1 MKHSTQAM
9 WAISRSSKLNVLPHP
24 PAPSPCTERGRFLVL
39 SFLRLSYLATCLVL
53 GLAVGKDGILLGSRA
68 IAQEFNVGSKGEKPI
83 YKSPPRLRT
92 CPTDVQDLTTLLL
105 RDLPSYA
112 NRVIQRSRRIARK
125 AEISAL
131 YVIVAGRP
139 EFIPLSLKP
148 GEYSST
154 SEAELEQPQQVFFT
168 TLERQ
173 YAGGKMSEL
182 QNFHWLFLVNTDSG
196 WRLALMYSR
205 FSSSPSV
212 KPATPPQESSNGIM
226 GQAIRVWLKDCNAGA
241 VRSQ

>member
-1 MKHSTQAM
+1 MKHSTRAM
-9 WAISRSSKLNVLPHP
+9 WAI
-24 PAPSPCTERGRFLVL
+24 
-39 SFLRLSYLATCLVL
+39 ATCLVL
-53 GLAVGKDGILLGSRA
+53 GCAVGKRSAMALD
-68 IAQEFNVGSKGEKPI
+68 FHVGSKGEQPI
-83 YKSPPRLRT
+83 YSRFPLNQVQNYPTRADAHPPLIKGRVGEGCTFRCRVLSQSPPRLRT
-92 CPTDVQDLTTLLL
+92 CPADVQDLTALLV
-105 RDLPSYA
+105 RDLPGYA

-125 AEISAL
+125 AETSAL

-139 EFIPLSLKP
+139 EFIPLNLKP

-154 SEAELEQPQQVFFT
+154 TSDAVLEQPQQVFFT

-173 YAGGKMSEL
+173 YSDGKMFEL
-182 QNFHWLFLVNTDSG
+182 QNFHWLFLVKTDSG

-212 KPATPPQESSNGIM
+212 KPATPPQESSRGIM

>member
-1 MKHSTQAM
+1 MKHSAQAM
-9 WAISRSSKLNVLPHP
+9 WAI
-24 PAPSPCTERGRFLVL
+24 
-39 SFLRLSYLATCLVL
+39 ATCLVL
-53 GLAVGKDGILLGSRA
+53 GCGVGDGILLREKSAILLRSRYA
-68 IAQEFNVGSKGEKPI
+68 NALDVNVGSKLGEKPI
-83 YKSPPRLRT
+83 YKLPPRLRT
-92 CPTDVQDLTTLLL
+92 CPADVQDLTTLLL

-154 SEAELEQPQQVFFT
+154 TAPDVLEQPQQVFFT

-173 YAGGKMSEL
+173 YADGKVFEL
-182 QNFHWLFLVNTDSG
+182 QNFHWLFLTNTDSG

-205 FSSSPSV
+205 FSPSPSV

>member
-1 MKHSTQAM
+1 MKYSTQAM
-9 WAISRSSKLNVLPHP
+9 WAI
-24 PAPSPCTERGRFLVL
+24 
-39 SFLRLSYLATCLVL
+39 ATCLML
-53 GLAVGKDGILLGSRA
+53 GWAVGDEISLREKSA
-68 IAQEFNVGSKGEKPI
+68 MAQDSNVDSKGEKPI
-83 YKSPPRLRT
+83 YKSQPRLRT
-92 CPTDVQDLTTLLL
+92 CPADVQDLTTLLL
-105 RDLPSYA
+105 RDLPGYA

-125 AEISAL
+125 AETSAL

-154 SEAELEQPQQVFFT
+154 SDAVLEQPQQVFFT

-173 YAGGKMSEL
+173 YTGGKMSEL

-205 FSSSPSV
+205 FSYSPSV

-226 GQAIRVWLKDCNAGA
+226 GQAVRVWLKDCNAGA